1 MPPLAAHPLLRLRP
15 LPPRPTAAPRP
26 APAGQGPSSPPIF
39 IPNASP
45 EDDDAAASPD
55 SAAEYREYVFWRRMA
70 RDKKRYGYPAPD
82 LEARA
87 PNLRRP
93 SVTFAD
99 AAPSAAATSLIFA
112 MD

>member
-1 MPPLAAHPLLRLRP
+1 MPPLADHPLLRLRP

-26 APAGQGPSSPPIF
+26 PPAGQGPSSPPIF
-39 IPNASP
+39 IPNTS
-45 EDDDAAASPD
+45 EDDDDDAAPD
-55 SAAEYREYVFWRRMA
+55 SAAEYREFVFWRRMA
-70 RDKKRYGYPAPD
+70 RGKKRYPAPD

-87 PNLRRP
+87 PERRRP